1 MHNYQVGIE
10 EVTTALK
17 SIEYINL
24 GVYADYILLLQIC
37 FARSKSQWNE
47 LAKNYEEFLKEYR
60 QSLDSKLIQ
69 KAEGQEKPRSLQK
82 QEKKYQLED
91 IKKWLFNISEK
102 DALAIPFYSPFSSD
116 EKSFVDLEEEDLL
129 QLDFWV
135 RKLLLKIANDRR
147 RRKKRN
153 LVRGTLD
160 LKYLIRNRFRKG
172 DELTQLYYRYP
183 RKEKT
188 KVVFLCDV
196 SKSMDLYSRFITSFA
211 KQLNQIF
218 NHHAIYLFNTELH
231 RVESEE
237 IWQNV
242 PGLWSGGTRI
252 GSCLQAWLADLPHWF
267 DRKTKVIIYSDGWDT
282 GDLDRL
288 DQTMY
293 LIQHLANKV
302 FWFNPVLKDEN
313 DIQVS
318 GMKVAMEYVDVLAPV
333 YNLSTLKELV
343 RIL

>member
-1 MHNYQVGIE
+1 M
-10 EVTTALK
+10 
-17 SIEYINL
+17 
-24 GVYADYILLLQIC
+24 LLLQIC

-47 LAKNYEEFLKEYR
+47 IEKNYKEFLKEYR
-60 QSLDSKLIQ
+60 RSLDSKLIQ
-69 KAEGQEKPRSLQK
+69 KAERQEKIRSLQK
-82 QEKKYQLED
+82 QEKKYQLQD

-116 EKSFVDLEEEDLL
+116 EKSFVDLEQEDLL
-129 QLDFWV
+129 KLDFWV

-160 LKYLIRNRFRKG
+160 LKYLIRNRFLKG

-188 KVVFLCDV
+188 KLVFLCDI

-218 NHHAIYLFNTELH
+218 DHHAIYLFNTELH
-231 RVESEE
+231 RVEPDEV
-237 IWQNV
+237 WQNV

-252 GSCLQAWLADLPHWF
+252 GYCLQEWLAELPHWF

-288 DQTMY
+288 DESMY
-293 LIQHLANKV
+293 LIQRMANKV
-302 FWFNPVLKDEN
+302 FWFNPVMKDEN

-318 GMKVAMEYVDVLAPV
+318 GMKIAMEYVDVLAPV
-333 YNLSTLKELV
+333 YNLFTLKELV